1 MEGKRMGVLKKEQ
14 RMEGGKA
21 GMAEGERKEVG
32 QIVRKEEC
40 EDGRMKRVRQE
51 RERERERKERERKE
65 REGETKNKK
74 ERDQLG
80 RV

>member
-1 MEGKRMGVLKKEQ
+1 MEGKKMGVLKEGQ

-40 EDGRMKRVRQE
+40 EDGRMKRVRQR
-51 RERERERKERERKE
+51 RERERERGERGERG
-65 REGETKNKK
+65 RDKK
-74 ERDQLG
+74 
-80 RV
+80 

>member
-51 RERERERKERERKE
+51 REREREKGEREKGE
-65 REGETKNKK
+65 RGRDKK
-74 ERDQLG
+74 
-80 RV
+80 

>member
-51 RERERERKERERKE
+51 RERERR
-65 REGETKNKK
+65 ETKNKK
-74 ERDQLG
+74 VRDQLR

>member
-51 RERERERKERERKE
+51 RERERERRERERQKI
-65 REGETKNKK
+65 RRKGTN
-74 ERDQLG
+74 
-80 RV
+80 

>member
-1 MEGKRMGVLKKEQ
+1 MEGKRMGMLKKEQ

-51 RERERERKERERKE
+51 RERERERERRERERQKI
-65 REGETKNKK
+65 R
-74 ERDQLG
+74 R
-80 RV
+80 

>member
-1 MEGKRMGVLKKEQ
+1 MEGKKMGVLKEEQ

-51 RERERERKERERKE
+51 REREREKGEKGERQKIR
-65 REGETKNKK
+65 RSGTN
-74 ERDQLG
+74 
-80 RV
+80 

>member
-1 MEGKRMGVLKKEQ
+1 MEGKKMGVLKEEQ

-32 QIVRKEEC
+32 QIVRREEC
-40 EDGRMKRVRQE
+40 KDGRMKRVRQE
-51 RERERERKERERKE
+51 RERERKE

-74 ERDQLG
+74 VR
-80 RV
+80 